1 MKEYKE
7 RNLNMITK
15 KDLCLFDSIFNNKW
29 NFLIISSLL
38 SEEKRFSA
46 IKKDI
51 KEISDRLLSQKLKEL
66 IKYGIIK
73 KEIISTSDSVKIL
86 YKLTPKG
93 EELNPVF
100 KEIDQWIIK
109 NF

>member
-1 MKEYKE
+1 
-7 RNLNMITK
+7 MITK
-15 KDLCLFDSIFNNKW
+15 KDLCLYDSIFSSKW

-38 SEEKRFSA
+38 SEEKRFSV
-46 IKKDI
+46 IRKDI
-51 KEISDRLLSQKLKEL
+51 REISDRLLSQKLKEL

-73 KEIISTSDSVKIL
+73 KEFISTSDSVKIL

>member
-1 MKEYKE
+1 M
-7 RNLNMITK
+7 
-15 KDLCLFDSIFNNKW
+15 
-29 NFLIISSLL
+29 
-38 SEEKRFSA
+38 
-46 IKKDI
+46 
-51 KEISDRLLSQKLKEL
+51 LSQKLKEL